1 MNLLPFVAS
10 GIGLGAVYGMSGVG
24 LVVLYRASGTLNFAF
39 GALGALAAHSAWQ
52 LIQFHVPVLAAW
64 CAGILVATAFSWGY
78 GRFVSSRLAERDRS
92 VRAIATLGFAL
103 LLLGA
108 VTTIWGPG
116 LPRRLS
122 LPIDNVVVGW
132 LVHLTGFRLS
142 FTRVAALVFAI
153 VSLFGIEIL
162 LTRTR
167 LGLAMRSLAS
177 DRTISSQI
185 GISVVR
191 VDAIA
196 WLISGAFA
204 GIAGLF
210 LADLV
215 VMSPIPLTFLVIPAI
230 AAAVIGRLT
239 SMVGAFVG
247 GMLAGFAEALLT
259 GIPNIASVR
268 SAAPY
273 IIALLFIT
281 FAARAANGA
290 RE

>member
-1 MNLLPFVAS
+1 LNLLPFVAT

-39 GALGALAAHSAWQ
+39 GALGAVAAHSTWQ
-52 LIQFHVPVLAAW
+52 LIQYHVPVAVAWLCGVVVAA
-64 CAGILVATAFSWGY
+64 LFSWGY
-78 GRFVSSRLAERDRS
+78 GRLVSSQLIDRNRS

-103 LLLGA
+103 FLLGA
-108 VTTIWGPG
+108 VTMIWGPG

-122 LPIDNVVVGW
+122 LPTDNMVVGW
-132 LVHLTGFRLS
+132 LVSTTGLRLS
-142 FTRVAALVFAI
+142 ITRVIAIAFAVGSVGGIAL
-153 VSLFGIEIL
+153 L

-177 DRTISSQI
+177 DRAISSQI
-185 GISVVR
+185 GISVTR

-204 GIAGLF
+204 GFAGLF

-239 SMVGAFVG
+239 SMTGAFAG
-247 GMLAGFAEALLT
+247 GLLGGFLEALLA
-259 GIPNIASVR
+259 GVPNLASVR

-273 IIALLFIT
+273 VMALLLIAFV
-281 FAARAANGA
+281 ARATPEAG
-290 RE
+290 E

>member
-1 MNLLPFVAS
+1 
-10 GIGLGAVYGMSGVG
+10 MSGVG

-39 GALGALAAHSAWQ
+39 GALGALAAHCAWQ
-52 LIQFHVPVLAAW
+52 LVQLNVPVLVAW
-64 CAGILVATAFSWGY
+64 SAGVIVATVFSWGY
-78 GRFVSSRLAERDRS
+78 GRFVSSRLAERNRS

-103 LLLGA
+103 FILGA
-108 VTTIWGPG
+108 ITTIWGPG

-122 LPIDNVVVGW
+122 LPIDNMVVGW
-132 LVHLTGFRLS
+132 LANAIGLRLS
-142 FTRVAALVFAI
+142 LTRIAAFVFAI
-153 VSLFGIEIL
+153 AALIGIEIL
-162 LTRTR
+162 LTKTR

-177 DRTISSQI
+177 DRTMSSQI

-191 VDAIA
+191 VDGIA

-239 SMVGAFVG
+239 SMAGAFIGGVVG
-247 GMLAGFAEALLT
+247 GFAEALLT
-259 GIPNIASVR
+259 GFPSISSVR

-273 IIALLFIT
+273 VIALLFIT
-281 FAARAANGA
+281 FAARAAMET

>member
-1 MNLLPFVAS
+1 
-10 GIGLGAVYGMSGVG
+10 MSGVG

-39 GALGALAAHSAWQ
+39 GALGAVAAHCTWQ
-52 LIQFHVPVLAAW
+52 LIQYRVPVAVAWICGVVVAA
-64 CAGILVATAFSWGY
+64 LFSWGY
-78 GRFVSSRLAERDRS
+78 GRLVSSQLIDRNRS

-103 LLLGA
+103 FLLGG
-108 VTTIWGPG
+108 VTMIWGPG

-122 LPIDNVVVGW
+122 LPTDNMVVHW
-132 LVHLTGFRLS
+132 LAATTGLRLS
-142 FTRVAALVFAI
+142 ITRIIALAFAI
-153 VSLFGIEIL
+153 GSVGGIALL

-177 DRTISSQI
+177 DRAISSQI
-185 GISVVR
+185 GISVTR

-204 GIAGLF
+204 GFAGLF

-215 VMSPIPLTFLVIPAI
+215 VMSPIPLTFLVIPAV

-239 SMVGAFVG
+239 SMTGAFAG
-247 GMLAGFAEALLT
+247 GVLGGFLEALLA
-259 GIPNIASVR
+259 GVPDLASVR

-273 IIALLFIT
+273 VMALLLIAFV
-281 FAARAANGA
+281 ARATPEAG
-290 RE
+290 E